1 MMNTEEILPEHS
13 LFSSELS
20 HFARRF
26 MIDTAAETERL
37 CELRRH
43 KVFFGDLF
51 RPTRRVLFGKIE
63 DSVSAFS
70 AEPTESPIVFLPQ
83 MRRLPKTDNGS
94 SSFFVG
100 AIAGQIPTLQ
110 SLLAAAAMGFDGVCL
125 EVGDGDKA
133 LLQYLTEVCR
143 EVKLSPIWMVRTAEE
158 LARVLETDAPYV
170 GLFFE
175 NRPPQ
180 SQSESPI
187 FSVPFDP
194 CVDLKIR
201 KSIPSEVVTL
211 CLFSAN
217 GPDSESFL
225 HRIAGQRFDAYVD
238 VSLGQC

>member
-1 MMNTEEILPEHS
+1 MMNTEEILSEHS

-20 HFARRF
+20 HFARRV
-26 MIDTAAETERL
+26 MIDTAAEAERL
-37 CELRRH
+37 CELRSQRL
-43 KVFFGDLF
+43 FFGDLF
-51 RPTRRVLFGKIE
+51 RPVRRVLFGKVA
-63 DSVSAFS
+63 DSGNAYS
-70 AEPTESPIVFLPQ
+70 AEASDSPIVFLSQ
-83 MRRLPKTDNGS
+83 MRRLPKTDDGS

-100 AIAGQIPTLQ
+100 AIAGQIPTVQ
-110 SLLAAAAMGFDGVCL
+110 SLLAAAAMGFDGVCI
-125 EVGDGDKA
+125 EIGDADKA

-143 EVKLSPIWMVRTAEE
+143 EVKLSPIWMVRTAAE

-180 SQSESPI
+180 SQSES
-187 FSVPFDP
+187 FAVPFDP
-194 CVDLKIR
+194 CVNLDIR
-201 KSIPSEVVTL
+201 KSIPSEVITL

-225 HRIAGQRFDAYVD
+225 HRVAGQRFDAYVD

>member
-1 MMNTEEILPEHS
+1 MMNTEEILPEQS

-20 HFARRF
+20 HFARRV
-26 MIDTAAETERL
+26 MVDTAAEAERL
-37 CELRRH
+37 CELRSQT
-43 KVFFGDLF
+43 VFFGDLF
-51 RPTRRVLFGKIE
+51 RPVRRVLFGKIE
-63 DSVSAFS
+63 ESGNGFS
-70 AEPTESPIVFLPQ
+70 AELSDSPIVFLPQ
-83 MRRLPKTDNGS
+83 MRKLPKTDNGS
-94 SSFFVG
+94 SSFFLG

-110 SLLAAAAMGFDGVCL
+110 SLLAAAAMGFDGVCI

-143 EVKLSPIWMVRTAEE
+143 EVKLSPIWMVRTAAE
-158 LARVLETDAPYV
+158 LARVLETDSPYV

-180 SQSESPI
+180 SQSAA
-187 FSVPFDP
+187 FTVPFDP
-194 CVDLKIR
+194 CVNLDIR
-201 KSIPSEVVTL
+201 KSIPSEVITL